1 MKKIYKVKI
10 QDKRGYLRFK
20 EVALTIQQYND
31 MLKQLDKE
39 NTNGY
44 KLLDVWEV

>member
-1 MKKIYKVKI
+1 MKKTYKAKI
-10 QDKRGYLRFK
+10 QDKRGYVRFR
-20 EVALTIQQYND
+20 EVALTIDQYND
-31 MLKQLDKE
+31 MLKQLHKV